1 MIADQGR
8 ALILAG
14 LLAALAGMVDAIG
27 YLRLG
32 HLFVSY
38 MSGNSTQFAI
48 ALGQGNFSEAR
59 SILLLIALFVL
70 GAAGGQLLVHG
81 SGRRHLTWVLAAV
94 ALLLAVAALLATK
107 PEPMVLAMGALNA
120 SMHRAGRIGVSLTY
134 VTGTLV
140 KLGQGL
146 GDYLARRAVGW
157 DWLEQALPWAGLVVG
172 AAIGGLGYLRVGAAA
187 IWAPVVMAGLLALW
201 SAALPEPE

>member
-1 MIADQGR
+1 MMTDQAR
-8 ALILAG
+8 ELILAG

-48 ALGQGNFSEAR
+48 AIGQGDFSQAA
-59 SILLLIALFVL
+59 SIIVLIALFVL
-70 GAAGGQLLVHG
+70 GAAGGQLLAHL
-81 SGRRHLTWVLAAV
+81 SGRRHLAWVLAAV
-94 ALLLAVAALLATK
+94 SALLSAAALRSTA

-146 GDYLARRAVGW
+146 GDYLARRAAGW
-157 DWLEQALPWAGLVVG
+157 DWLAQASPWAGLIAG
-172 AAIGGLGYLRVGAAA
+172 AAIGGALYLWVAAAA
-187 IWAPVVMAGLLALW
+187 IWIPAVMALSLALV
-201 SAALPEPE
+201 SAALPEPG